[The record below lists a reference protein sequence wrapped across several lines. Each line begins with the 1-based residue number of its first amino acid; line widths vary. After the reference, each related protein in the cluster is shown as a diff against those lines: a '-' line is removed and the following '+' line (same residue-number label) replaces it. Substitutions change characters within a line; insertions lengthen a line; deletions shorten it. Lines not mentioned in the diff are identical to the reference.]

1 MGIEVTGGSLY
12 VLGPDGQYS
21 MFGSI
26 GDYDIN
32 YTTSDEIDK
41 VDELNRLSRSLT
53 NLTESFTGTVQ
64 LTKEMF
70 MAILGLN
77 KAIIAACSNKRVAYL
92 ATHARKKRT
101 RIKNLNRAIRML
113 EKAAITDSKINHT
126 KED

>member
-1 MGIEVTGGSLY
+1 MGIEVTGGGLY

-26 GDYDIN
+26 NDCDIEC
-32 YTTSDEIDK
+32 TTTDEIN
-41 VDELNRLSRSLT
+41 ELDHLSRSIT

-77 KAIIAACSNKRVAYL
+77 KAIIAACPNRRVAYL

-113 EKAAITDSKINHT
+113 EKASLTNSQINHT